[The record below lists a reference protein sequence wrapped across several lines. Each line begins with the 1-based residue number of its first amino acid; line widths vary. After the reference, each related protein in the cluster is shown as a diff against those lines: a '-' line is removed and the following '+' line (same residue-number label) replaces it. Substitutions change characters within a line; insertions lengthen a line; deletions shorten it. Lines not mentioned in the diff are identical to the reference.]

1 MTDGIA
7 RLKSSP
13 VAPFQMIFFFLIQL
27 ANLGETE
34 LDVLGSDRTFL
45 PERSKN

>member
-13 VAPFQMIFFFLIQL
+13 VAPFQMFFFLIQL